1 MDITWEMRNIRH
13 VHLET
18 KTKQKK
24 KCHAAPNYKKKT
36 CQKTCKEGIIGT
48 EHSRKTNNSNYYY
61 LT

>member
-24 KCHAAPNYKKKT
+24 CHAAPNYKKKT
-36 CQKTCKEGIIGT
+36 CHKPVRIGIIGS
-48 EHSRKTNNSNYYY
+48 EHSGKTNNSNYYY